1 MKVEHLSINGVKK
14 TAYVNRHNT
23 NGLRKLENRLL
34 KVVLLILVLKR
45 DINPLIKK
53 KVIVEDLYNIYNPIR
68 KQNEYL
74 NIIIKSINSLVLSF
88 DQ

>member
-1 MKVEHLSINGVKK
+1 MKVEHLSLNDVKK

-34 KVVLLILVLKR
+34 KVVLLKR

-53 KVIVEDLYNIYNPIR
+53 NVIVEDLYNIYNPIR

-88 DQ
+88 DQS

>member
-1 MKVEHLSINGVKK
+1 MKVEHLSLNGVKK

-34 KVVLLILVLKR
+34 KVVLLKR

-68 KQNEYL
+68 K
-74 NIIIKSINSLVLSF
+74 K
-88 DQ
+88 

>member
-1 MKVEHLSINGVKK
+1 MEHLSINDVKK

-34 KVVLLILVLKR
+34 KVVLLKR